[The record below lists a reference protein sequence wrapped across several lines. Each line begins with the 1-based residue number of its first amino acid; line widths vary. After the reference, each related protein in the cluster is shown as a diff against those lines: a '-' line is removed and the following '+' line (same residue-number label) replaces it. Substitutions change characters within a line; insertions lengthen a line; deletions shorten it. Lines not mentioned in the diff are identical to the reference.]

1 MTPNNHN
8 DIGRRAARAG
18 GFTLPEI
25 LATSLI
31 VMVGFAGL
39 MSFMTW
45 MMYAVNYSEQ
55 ATAAIELAQE
65 RMETLVAGG
74 FTNSTSGSSIQ
85 QPYSIYWEVVAPT
98 TPCNLIKKLTVTVN
112 WSGPE
117 TKHHSIVLK
126 SMDVDTKPS
135 MVGISFTNIGGI

>member
-1 MTPNNHN
+1 LV
-8 DIGRRAARAG
+8 GARRAPEGSPA
-18 GFTLPEI
+18 EI

-45 MMYAVNYSEQ
+45 MMYAVNT
-55 ATAAIELAQE
+55 ATGDRSHRIGAGADGESVAAASPTAPAAVHSATVQHL
-65 RMETLVAGG
+65 L
-74 FTNSTSGSSIQ
+74 
-85 QPYSIYWEVVAPT
+85 EVVAPT

-117 TKHHSIVLK
+117 TKTPFDCAQDN
-126 SMDVDTKPS
+126 DVDTKPS